1 MSEQSTAAPA
11 VQRSN
16 IIYNQLVD
24 VSQSAKPGG
33 GGGGVAWPVA
43 CSLPGKQPDQDP
55 TPFMSTLANP
65 SSLLAASVSRST
77 HGIDPN
83 VVDAIA
89 RASRA
94 AHVDFGYMMAQ
105 AKQESDF
112 QPTAKAS
119 TSSASGLFQFIESTW
134 LSAVKQFGAK
144 YGLGQ
149 YADQITTGG
158 GGPHVSSPALR
169 QQILSLRNDPTI
181 SADLAAEMAHAN
193 TETLAQNLGHAPS
206 STALYL
212 AHFLGASGA
221 TQLVK
226 TAETAGGTKAAD
238 LLPQAAA
245 ANHSVFYDKATGAA
259 KTVAQI
265 YSSFAEKLD
274 TQIANFGG
282 AVGENDPI
290 VLDAAS
296 QPTPDT
302 RVAAVGL
309 ADLPNRVS
317 QPMMS
322 MMNVIALTAL
332 KLVGDHQST
341 ESSDTGNGDRNHKKP
356 EPDPVAA

>member
-1 MSEQSTAAPA
+1 
-11 VQRSN
+11 
-16 IIYNQLVD
+16 
-24 VSQSAKPGG
+24 
-33 GGGGVAWPVA
+33 
-43 CSLPGKQPDQDP
+43 
-55 TPFMSTLANP
+55 MSTLADP
-65 SSLLAASVSRST
+65 SSLLAASASRSAR
-77 HGIDPN
+77 GIDPGI
-83 VVDAIA
+83 VRAIA
-89 RASRA
+89 QASRT

-112 QPTAKAS
+112 RPSAKAA
-119 TSSASGLFQFIESTW
+119 TSSATGLFQFIESTW

-149 YADQITTGG
+149 YAAQITTGG
-158 GGPHVSSPALR
+158 GSPHVSSPALR

-193 TETLAQNLGHAPS
+193 TETLAQNLGHTPS

-226 TAETAGGTKAAD
+226 TAETAGGIRAAD

-245 ANHSVFYDKATGAA
+245 ANHAVFYDKATGAA

-282 AVGENDPI
+282 AVGETDPI
-290 VLDAAS
+290 MLAAAS
-296 QPTPDT
+296 QPAPDNT

-332 KLVGDHQST
+332 KLVGDHQATDSN
-341 ESSDTGNGDRNHKKP
+341 DTVNNDRNRKKP

>member
-1 MSEQSTAAPA
+1 MSSFAT
-11 VQRSN
+11 
-16 IIYNQLVD
+16 
-24 VSQSAKPGG
+24 
-33 GGGGVAWPVA
+33 
-43 CSLPGKQPDQDP
+43 
-55 TPFMSTLANP
+55 P
-65 SSLLAASVSRST
+65 SSLPAAGTGRGVQGVDP
-77 HGIDPN
+77 GI
-83 VVDAIA
+83 VGAIA
-89 RASRA
+89 RAAQA
-94 AHVDFGYMMAQ
+94 AHVDFSYMMAQ

-112 QPTAKAS
+112 QPAARAS
-119 TSSASGLFQFIESTW
+119 TSSATGLYQFIESTW

-149 YADQITTGG
+149 YAAQITATG
-158 GGPHVSSPALR
+158 GGPHVADPALR
-169 QQILSLRNDPTI
+169 RQILSLRNDPTI

-206 STALYL
+206 TTALYL
-212 AHFLGASGA
+212 AHFLGAGGA
-221 TQLVK
+221 SQLVH
-226 TAETAGGTKAAD
+226 TAETDGTTRAAD

-282 AVGENDPI
+282 SVGETDPV
-290 VLDAAS
+290 VLAAAAEPATDS
-296 QPTPDT
+296 RAT
-302 RVAAVGL
+302 AVGL

-332 KLVGDHQST
+332 KLVGDHQAAETADEGSAR
-341 ESSDTGNGDRNHKKP
+341 GRKRV

>member
-1 MSEQSTAAPA
+1 MS
-11 VQRSN
+11 
-16 IIYNQLVD
+16 
-24 VSQSAKPGG
+24 
-33 GGGGVAWPVA
+33 
-43 CSLPGKQPDQDP
+43 SLAD
-55 TPFMSTLANP
+55 P
-65 SSLLAASVSRST
+65 SSLLAIGTSRGT
-77 HGIDPN
+77 RGIDPN
-83 VVDAIA
+83 IVGAIA
-89 RASRA
+89 RASRT

-112 QPTAKAS
+112 RPDAKAS

-149 YADQITTGG
+149 YADQITAGDS
-158 GGPHVSSPALR
+158 GPHVGSPALR
-169 QQILSLRNDPTI
+169 QQILRLRDDPTI

-193 TETLAQNLGHAPS
+193 TQTLAQNLGHAPS
-206 STALYL
+206 TTALYL

-226 TAETAGGTKAAD
+226 SAETSGGTKAAD

-245 ANHSVFYDKATGAA
+245 ANHAVFYDKATGAA

-282 AVGENDPI
+282 AVGETDPI
-290 VLDAAS
+290 VLAAAS
-296 QPTPDT
+296 QPIPDS

-332 KLVGDHQST
+332 KLVGDHQAAET
-341 ESSDTGNGDRNHKKP
+341 ADGDHNRKKAT
-356 EPDPVAA
+356 PDPVAA